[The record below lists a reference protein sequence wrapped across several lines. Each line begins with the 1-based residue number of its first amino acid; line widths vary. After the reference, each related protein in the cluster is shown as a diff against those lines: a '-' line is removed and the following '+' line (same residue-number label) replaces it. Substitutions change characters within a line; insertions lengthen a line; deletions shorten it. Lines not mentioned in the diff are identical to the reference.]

1 MLTYSLYVPTSF
13 NKQKIPRVY
22 FHLSLG
28 IPKLLSVN
36 RDVGY
41 IVYINIVLNIILYV
55 HWLFGTLYAFYM
67 KS

>member
-1 MLTYSLYVPTSF
+1 MPTYVLTVCTSF
-13 NKQKIPRVY
+13 NKQKIPHVY

-28 IPKLLSVN
+28 IPKILSVN

-55 HWLFGTLYAFYM
+55 HKLFGTLYAFYM